1 MGIQISEIIPKKE
14 VEFTDLAGQKIAID
28 AFNTIFQFLSIIR
41 DRFTG
46 EPLKD
51 SKGNVTSHLSGLMYR
66 TINFIEAGI
75 KPIYVFDGEPPKLK
89 RRTVKEREDIR
100 KEAREKWKEALR
112 KGEAAMKYAQAAS
125 QLTDA
130 MLQDAKKLLEL
141 MGIPVLQ
148 APEEGEAQCSFMTKK
163 GDVFATGSQDHDALL
178 FGSPRLVKNL
188 SIAGRKKVPNKEV
201 YVDLKPELIE
211 LKEVLETL
219 GINQKQL
226 IIMGLLIG
234 TDYND
239 GVKGFG
245 PKRSLEIV
253 KQEKTL
259 ERVLKKAKWEEETE
273 PEEIMKLFLEPKV
286 TEKYE
291 LKWKPPEE
299 EKLLKFMVDEH
310 DFSQERVEKAIQK
323 MQERF
328 TSGTQS
334 SLKGFVN
341 K

>member
-14 VEFTDLAGQKIAID
+14 VELADLAGKKIAID

-51 SKGNVTSHLSGLMYR
+51 SHGNVTSHLSGLMYR
-66 TINFIEAGI
+66 TINFVEAGI

-89 RRTVKEREDIR
+89 HRTQQERQAIR
-100 KEAREKWKEALR
+100 QEAREKWKEALR

-125 QLTDA
+125 QLTDE
-130 MLQDAKKLLEL
+130 MLKDAKKLLEL
-141 MGIPVLQ
+141 MGIPYLQ
-148 APEEGEAQCSFMTKK
+148 APGEGEAQCSFMTKN
-163 GDVFATGSQDHDALL
+163 GDVFATGSQDHDSLL

-201 YVDLKPELIE
+201 YIELKPELIE
-211 LKEVLETL
+211 LKEVLESL

-239 GVKGFG
+239 GVKGYG

-259 ERVLKKAKWEEETE
+259 EKVLEKVKWEENVE
-273 PEEIMKLFLEPKV
+273 PVEVMNLFLEPKV

-291 LKWKPPEE
+291 MKWNPPQE

-310 DFSQERVEKAIQK
+310 DFSLERVQKAIDK

-328 TSGTQS
+328 TSGTQA
-334 SLKGFVN
+334 SLKGFV

>member
-14 VEFTDLAGQKIAID
+14 VEFADLAGQKIAID
-28 AFNTIFQFLSIIR
+28 AFNTIFQFLSTIR
-41 DRFTG
+41 DRLTG

-66 TINFIEAGI
+66 TINLVDVGI

-89 RRTVKEREDIR
+89 RKTIQEREEIR

-125 QLTDA
+125 QLTDN
-130 MLQDAKKLLEL
+130 MLIDAKKLLEL

-148 APEEGEAQCSFMTKK
+148 APGEGEAQCAFMAKND
-163 GDVFATGSQDHDALL
+163 DVFATGSQDHDSLL
-178 FGSPRLVKNL
+178 FGSPRLIKNL
-188 SIAGRKKVPNKEV
+188 SIAGRKKIANKEV
-201 YVDLKPELIE
+201 YIELKPELIE
-211 LKEVLETL
+211 LKEVLGNL
-219 GINQKQL
+219 GINQNQL

-234 TDYND
+234 TDYNN
-239 GVKGFG
+239 GVKGYG

-253 KQEKTL
+253 KEEKTL
-259 ERVLKKAKWEEETE
+259 ERVLQRVKWEEEVA
-273 PEEIMKLFLEPKV
+273 PEEVMKLFLEPNV
-286 TEKYE
+286 TEEYE
-291 LKWKPPEE
+291 LKWKPPEA
-299 EKLLKFMVDEH
+299 EKLTHFMVDEH
-310 DFSQERVEKAIQK
+310 DFSGERIEKAIQK

-328 TSGTQS
+328 ASGTQS
-334 SLKGFVN
+334 SLKGFV

>member
-14 VEFTDLAGQKIAID
+14 VEFADLSGKKIAID

-66 TINFIEAGI
+66 TTNFLDAGI

-89 RRTVKEREDIR
+89 RRTQQEREAVR
-100 KEAREKWKEALR
+100 EEAREKWKEALR

-125 QLTDA
+125 QLTDE
-130 MLQDAKKLLEL
+130 MLKDAKKLLEL

-148 APEEGEAQCSFMTKK
+148 APGEGEAQCSFMTKQ

-201 YVDLKPELIE
+201 YIDLKPELIE
-211 LKEVLETL
+211 LKEVLESL

-226 IIMGLLIG
+226 IIMGMLIG
-234 TDYND
+234 TDYNE

-259 ERVLKKAKWEEETE
+259 EKVLKKVKWEEKVE

-291 LKWKPPEE
+291 FKWTPPQQEE
-299 EKLLKFMVDEH
+299 LMKFMVDEH
-310 DFSQERVEKAIQK
+310 DFSQERIEKAIQK

-334 SLKGFVN
+334 SLKGFV

>member
-14 VEFTDLAGQKIAID
+14 VELADLSGKKIAID

-51 SKGNVTSHLSGLMYR
+51 SKGRVTSHLSGLMYR
-66 TINFIEAGI
+66 TINFVEAGI

-89 RRTVKEREDIR
+89 RRTQEERQAIR
-100 KEAREKWKEALR
+100 TEAREKWKEALR
-112 KGEAAMKYAQAAS
+112 KGEAAFKYAQAAS
-125 QLTDA
+125 QLTDE
-130 MLQDAKKLLEL
+130 MLKDAKKLLEL
-141 MGIPVLQ
+141 MGIPFLQ
-148 APEEGEAQCSFMTKK
+148 APSEGEAQCSFMTKK
-163 GDVFATGSQDHDALL
+163 GDVFATGSQDHDSLL

-188 SIAGRKKVPNKEV
+188 SIAGRKKMPNKEV
-201 YVDLKPELIE
+201 YYELRPELIE
-211 LKEVLETL
+211 LKEVLQTL

-226 IIMGLLIG
+226 IMMGLLIG

-253 KQEKTL
+253 KEEKTL
-259 ERVLKKAKWEEETE
+259 EKVLKNVKWEEDVE

-291 LKWKPPEE
+291 MKWKPPQE
-299 EKLLKFMVDEH
+299 EKLIKFMVDEH
-310 DFSQERVEKAIQK
+310 DFSRERVQKAIDK

-334 SLKGFVN
+334 SLKGFV